1 MNDFSTVAVYKI
13 STFAVYKKKISSMEN
28 NCVPCISASHS
39 ILELHFQNTSSRRL
53 KGLESLQEFIQAA
66 TQELVWLN
74 EKEEIE
80 VTRDWSSRH
89 LNVPTVEEFYKVY
102 NSHINVAENNFTA

>member
-1 MNDFSTVAVYKI
+1 MEEKI
-13 STFAVYKKKISSMEN
+13 LGAITE
-28 NCVPCISASHS
+28 
-39 ILELHFQNTSSRRL
+39 ELPFQNTSSRRL

-66 TQELVWLN
+66 TQELMWLN

-89 LNVPTVEEFYKVY
+89 LNVPTVEEFYKVH
-102 NSHINVAENNFTA
+102 NSSIKVVIIIILPECRSLL